1 MNGPLL
7 NFGAPILGIGLVY
20 FITKWKKISFK
31 NDIGLIFPKW
41 KDLIFW
47 IVLFVLLIGLEE
59 FLSKQFSDDVT
70 QSWKEKYTILQMV
83 LRGIAI
89 IILAPISEELIFR
102 GLLYWRIKNTR
113 FKYIGAIVIPAI
125 LFSAIHIQYAKL
137 LTFGIIFIDGLFYG
151 LARHFSKSVILTI
164 ILHSLGN
171 LFAVL
176 ERIL

>member
-1 MNGPLL
+1 MV
-7 NFGAPILGIGLVY
+7 AV
-20 FITKWKKISFK
+20 S
-31 NDIGLIFPKW
+31 IGLILFVTKKKKLSYKNDMGLVFPKW

-59 FLSKQFSDDVT
+59 FLSKQFSVDAT
-70 QSWKEKYTILQMV
+70 QSWKGKYTIIQMI
-83 LRGIAI
+83 LRGTAI

-113 FKYIGAIVIPAI
+113 FKHIGAIVIPAI
-125 LFSAIHIQYAKL
+125 LFSAFHLQYAEL

-164 ILHSLGN
+164 ILHSLSN
-171 LFAVL
+171 LVAVL
-176 ERIL
+176 EKIL